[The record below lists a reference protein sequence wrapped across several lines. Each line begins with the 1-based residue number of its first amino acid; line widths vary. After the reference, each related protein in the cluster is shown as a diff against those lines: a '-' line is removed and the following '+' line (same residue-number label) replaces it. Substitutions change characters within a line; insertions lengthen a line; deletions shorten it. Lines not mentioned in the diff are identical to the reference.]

1 MEELNVVQVKDFIIV
16 LLAIAGAI
24 VLIGNVVKT
33 IRDWRKP
40 SANMQEWKREVDQKL
55 NEDSKRLSSI
65 EKGNK
70 IITRGMLAM
79 ISHELNGNSD
89 DKLRASQT
97 EITNYL
103 IER

>member
-55 NEDSKRLSSI
+55 DNDNKRLTAI
-65 EKGNK
+65 EEGNK
-70 IITRGMLAM
+70 VMTRGMLAL
-79 ISHELNGNSD
+79 ISHELNGNSN
-89 DKLRASQT
+89 DKLLASQT

>member
-24 VLIGNVVKT
+24 VLIGNMIKT

-55 NEDSKRLSSI
+55 DNDNKRLTAI
-65 EKGNK
+65 EEGNK
-70 IITRGMLAM
+70 VMTRGMLAL